1 MATPE
6 ATLVRAQ
13 AGPAEDRRAL
23 VDAARA
29 VFAREGWIHT
39 TLEAVAAQAGLD
51 TEDVGHY
58 FKDKEQLLLSVLL
71 DSAASLSAAL
81 TVIAESHLA
90 EITDLER
97 DLVALGRDWLTP
109 LATFPEHFA
118 IVRHLQAEA
127 ARLPAGLLE
136 MWQTAGPRQAQREL
150 ARRFQRVADQ
160 GLLDI
165 ADADCAAGRFIQL
178 VAGGVVTRS
187 FYGAVPLAEYE
198 TEQLI
203 STGVEDFIRLYRP
216 YAGR

>member
-1 MATPE
+1 MPTPE
-6 ATLVRAQ
+6 ATLVPAQ

-23 VDAARA
+23 VEAARA
-29 VFAREGWIHT
+29 VFARDGWTHS
-39 TLEAVAAQAGLD
+39 TLEAVAETAGLE
-51 TEDVGHY
+51 TELVGHY
-58 FKDKEQLLLSVLL
+58 FKDKDQLLLSVLL

-97 DLVALGRDWLTP
+97 DLVALGRAWLTP

-118 IVRHLQAEA
+118 IVRHLQAES

-150 ARRFQRVADQ
+150 ARRLQRVADR

-165 ADADCAAGRFIQL
+165 ADADRAAGRFIQL
-178 VAGGVVTRS
+178 VAGGVVARS
-187 FYGAVPLAEYE
+187 FHGAVPLAEYE

-203 STGVEDFIRLYRP
+203 STGVADFIRLYRP
-216 YAGR
+216 DAGR